1 MSDADVKAKVARVC
15 GLMGMPADESSK
27 LIYSWE
33 EKWWPR

>member
-1 MSDADVKAKVARVC
+1 MSENDVKAKVARAL
-15 GLMGMPADESSK
+15 GLMAMPADESAK